1 MEEGVIMK
9 AFVWTTYKL
18 KKFIANLI
26 NRLIYV
32 KEINRNNNNNNA
44 DAKSKD
50 IKKKN
55 TSDNPCS

>member
-1 MEEGVIMK
+1 MEEGVIIE

-32 KEINRNNNNNNA
+32 KEINRNNNNNA
-44 DAKSKD
+44 DAISKD
-50 IKKKN
+50 IKKYN